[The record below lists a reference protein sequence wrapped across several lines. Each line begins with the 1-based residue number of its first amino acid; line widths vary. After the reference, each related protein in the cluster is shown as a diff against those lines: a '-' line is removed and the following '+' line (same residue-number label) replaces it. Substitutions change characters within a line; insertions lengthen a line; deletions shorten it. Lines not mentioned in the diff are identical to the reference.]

1 MKRIIVGMSGATGQ
15 IYGIKLMQHLRSIP
29 DVEIHLIMSEWAKK
43 TLLLETDWTVEKV
56 EQLADQVHPIY
67 DMAAS
72 VSSGSFPREGMV
84 VIPCSVKT
92 LSAIAHSYND
102 NLIVRTADVT
112 LKERK
117 NLILAFR
124 ETPLHR
130 GHIRLMSEVS
140 EAGAIITPPVPAF
153 YNNPRSLDDI
163 IDQTVFRI
171 IDLLGLPSEHSRWEG
186 PLFTVIK

>member
-1 MKRIIVGMSGATGQ
+1 MSGATGQ

-43 TLLLETDWTVEKV
+43 TLLLETEWKV
-56 EQLADQVHPIY
+56 EQVEELAHHVHSNY
-67 DMAAS
+67 DMAATI
-72 VSSGSFPREGMV
+72 SSGSFQRDGMV

-117 NLILAFR
+117 KLVLIFR
-124 ETPLHR
+124 ETPLHH
-130 GHIRLMSEVS
+130 GHIRLMSEVV

-153 YNNPRSLDDI
+153 YNKPRSLEDI
-163 IDQTVFRI
+163 IDQTVFRVL
-171 IDLLGLPSEHSRWEG
+171 DLLGLPLEHSKRWKG
-186 PLFTVIK
+186 PLITVLK